1 MSPQILQFLLPLLL
15 IAVIVAL
22 RARKLSKKQPLKLG
36 RLWVRPVFLLAACI
50 LVLAL
55 PQPGVPVR
63 HFAIADWAVLALA
76 AVVGGI
82 GGWYLGRTMAIEVH
96 PEDGTLMAQA
106 SPVGLFV
113 IVGLMLARTGLRA
126 GAKLEAQAWH
136 LDVVLIFDALI
147 VFTALLFAVR
157 SLEMYL
163 RARKLVAAVPPP

>member
-36 RLWVRPVFLLAACI
+36 GLWIRPVFLLAACI
-50 LVLAL
+50 LVLAI

-63 HFAIADWAVLALA
+63 HFALLDWAVLALS
-76 AVVGGI
+76 AVIGGV
-82 GGWYLGRTMAIEVH
+82 GGWYLGRTTAIEVH

-113 IVGLMLARTGLRA
+113 IVGLMLARTALRA

-163 RARKLVAAVPPP
+163 RARKLVAAAPPP